1 MQTKSLSRNT
11 SLSAITSKER
21 QIVGSRMHFYCQDNR
36 VILRC
41 RRLVLL
47 PLLPRCIAFSG
58 RRSQM
63 CGAELA
69 RIRSV
74 SNHTHSLTMSSHVGE
89 REALWILAGDWLGR
103 SASPS
108 SSTRTD
114 VHAASPW
121 LGSSTYFPVSVA
133 PFRNHAFQSPFCVN
147 SSTQSR
153 ESVCFFITVR
163 AV

>member
-1 MQTKSLSRNT
+1 M
-11 SLSAITSKER
+11 
-21 QIVGSRMHFYCQDNR
+21 GSRMHIYCQVYR
-36 VILRC
+36 VIFRC
-41 RRLVLL
+41 RRLVPH
-47 PLLPRCIAFSG
+47 PLLHRCITFFG
-58 RRSQM
+58 RQLQM
-63 CGAELA
+63 CMADLA

-74 SNHTHSLTMSSHVGE
+74 SNHTHSLMLSSHVGE
-89 REALWILAGDWLGR
+89 REALWILAGDWGGR

-108 SSTRTD
+108 SSTPTD

-121 LGSSTYFPVSVA
+121 LGSSTSFPVSVA
-133 PFRNHAFQSPFCVN
+133 PFRNHAFQATFRVN